1 MLDITVVGKVCAFKI
16 AVSEALAA
24 STDVL
29 VRLVGISA
37 ASSNDDEVAIWLGM
51 PSWSR
56 SGEIVVGVTSGV
68 DVLVWKL
75 NVVGLGSSTFAT
87 VEASLLAVAGEESE
101 STTVSDVG
109 KGVSVSVSDTS
120 AGVSVGSLVAEES
133 REGNTEAV
141 GSVMDES

>member
-1 MLDITVVGKVCAFKI
+1 
-16 AVSEALAA
+16 
-24 STDVL
+24 
-29 VRLVGISA
+29 
-37 ASSNDDEVAIWLGM
+37 M